1 MQIAHGEPLNLPAI
15 RQTTGSLEMRQT
27 CLNGVSL
34 SHRWR
39 RRRRL
44 LVERAPRLYRT
55 QTTTYWECYST
66 LQEWMAGGHNQVISG
81 QRAAEA

>member
-15 RQTTGSLEMRQT
+15 RQRTGRLEMRQT

-44 LVERAPRLYRT
+44 LVERAPRL
-55 QTTTYWECYST
+55 
-66 LQEWMAGGHNQVISG
+66 LQNTDHHLLGMLLDFTRMDGWRAQSG
-81 QRAAEA
+81 N